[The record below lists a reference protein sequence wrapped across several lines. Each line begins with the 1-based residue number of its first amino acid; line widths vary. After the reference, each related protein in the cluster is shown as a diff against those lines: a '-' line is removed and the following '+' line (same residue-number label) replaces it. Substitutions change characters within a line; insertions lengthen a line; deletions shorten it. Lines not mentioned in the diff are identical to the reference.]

1 MKTILIVED
10 EQDVLALVAEVIG
23 GDSGYRIIQALD
35 GPQALDLARRQ
46 RPDLVLLDV
55 MLPGMDGFEVCRR
68 LKADPETSGIKV
80 VFVSARDA
88 DQDIEQGMAAGAE
101 FYMTKPM
108 RITDLSARIKDLIG

>member
-23 GDSGYRIIQALD
+23 GDNRYRIIQALD
-35 GPQALDLARRQ
+35 GQQALDQARRQ
-46 RPDLVLLDV
+46 RPDLILLDV
-55 MLPGMDGFEVCRR
+55 MLPGIDGFEVCRR

-80 VFVSARDA
+80 IIVSAKDT
-88 DQDIEQGMAAGAE
+88 DQDIEEGMAAGAA

-108 RITDLSARIKDLIG
+108 KITDLSAKIRDLIG